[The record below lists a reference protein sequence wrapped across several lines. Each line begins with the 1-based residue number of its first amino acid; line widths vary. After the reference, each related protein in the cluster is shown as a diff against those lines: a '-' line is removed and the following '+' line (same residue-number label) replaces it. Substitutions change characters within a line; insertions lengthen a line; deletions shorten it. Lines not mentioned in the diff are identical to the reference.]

1 MEAFFN
7 FILRWPLVEDYFRT
21 FAWAWPLNEV
31 VHFVGITLLIG
42 IVGMYDLRLLG
53 VAKGIP
59 VASLGRLLPWAVF
72 GFVLATVT
80 GLLFTTGIYANISVP
95 PGTVLINDGYLQL
108 KLTFYFLAGINL
120 IAFYATGM
128 SRAVETLGPG
138 EDAPPLVKTFAG
150 ASLFFWLAVMYFG
163 RLIPWGQFSS

>member
-1 MEAFFN
+1 MEAFLN
-7 FILRWPLVEDYFRT
+7 LILRWPFVEDYFRAY
-21 FAWAWPLNEV
+21 AWAWPLNEV
-31 VHFVGITLLIG
+31 MHFTGLILLIG
-42 IVGMYDLRLLG
+42 IVGMFDLRLLG

-59 VASLGRLLPWAVF
+59 VASLRRLLPWGMF

-95 PGTVLINDGYLQL
+95 PGTVLLNDGYLQL

-120 IAFYATGM
+120 LAFYVTGM
-128 SRAVETLGPG
+128 SRAVDALGPG

-150 ASLFFWLAVMYFG
+150 ASLFLWFAVMYFG

>member
-1 MEAFFN
+1 MEAFLN
-7 FILRWPLVEDYFRT
+7 LILRWPFVEEYFRAY
-21 FAWAWPLNEV
+21 AWAWPLNEV
-31 VHFVGITLLIG
+31 VHFVGLTLLIG
-42 IVGMYDLRLLG
+42 MVGMFDLRLLG
-53 VAKGIP
+53 VAKAIP
-59 VASLGRLLPWAVF
+59 VASLRRLLPWGMF
-72 GFVLATVT
+72 GFILATVT

-108 KLTFYFLAGINL
+108 KLTFYFLAGANL
-120 IAFYATGM
+120 LAFYVTGM
-128 SRAVETLGPG
+128 SRAVDALGPG